1 MADSMEQL
9 TEQAKAGVRICL
21 EEGADRAAVIDTAR
35 IPFDKG
41 LRAYCA
47 ANACGCYDK
56 NWACPPGVGEPD
68 EVIARAKGYRR
79 ALVFQAVG
87 RLEDSFDFEGMVAAE
102 RRFGE
107 LAERIRSYGILQPLT
122 VRRQGTGYELV
133 AGERRLRAAAMAGLR
148 EVPCLVAQVG
158 EEDSALLALME
169 NLQRRDLDCWEEAE
183 ALSRLIARY
192 GLSQEEAARRLGRS
206 QPAVANK
213 LRLLRLPDSVRQFLQ
228 ENGLTERHARALLR
242 LGTEEQ
248 QLSAAQVFC
257 RRRMNVAAAE
267 AYIEDLLHR
276 QQVTPPK
283 GRTTYIIKDVRL
295 FLNSVDRGLHLMRQ
309 AGVNADWGRQDTDE
323 EILLTIRIPKRV
335 RT

>member
-1 MADSMEQL
+1 MPKTKNRTLIDS
-9 TEQAKAGVRICL
+9 GRIVFL
-21 EEGADRAAVIDTAR
+21 PLGAIQPNPSQPRRVFDSAALQERAAS
-35 IPFDKG
+35 
-41 LRAYCA
+41 
-47 ANACGCYDK
+47 
-56 NWACPPGVGEPD
+56 
-68 EVIARAKGYRR
+68 IAQ
-79 ALVFQAVG
+79 F
-87 RLEDSFDFEGMVAAE
+87 
-102 RRFGE
+102 
-107 LAERIRSYGILQPLT
+107 GILQPLT
-122 VRRQGTGYELV
+122 VRRTPDGMELV
-133 AGERRLRAAAMAGLR
+133 AGERRLRAARLAGLS
-148 EVPCLVAQVG
+148 EVPCILLSVDD
-158 EEDSALLALME
+158 EESGLLALIE

-192 GLSQEEAARRLGRS
+192 GLSQEETARRLGRS

-248 QLSAAQVFC
+248 QLAAAQVFC

>member
-1 MADSMEQL
+1 MEMSARKPLLPRRVLDLPIDALRPNPNQPRIEFDEASLRSLSDS
-9 TEQAKAGVRICL
+9 I
-21 EEGADRAAVIDTAR
+21 
-35 IPFDKG
+35 
-41 LRAYCA
+41 
-47 ANACGCYDK
+47 
-56 NWACPPGVGEPD
+56 
-68 EVIARAKGYRR
+68 RR
-79 ALVFQAVG
+79 
-87 RLEDSFDFEGMVAAE
+87 
-102 RRFGE
+102 
-107 LAERIRSYGILQPLT
+107 YGILQPLT
-122 VRRQGTGYELV
+122 VRRTDEGYELI
-133 AGERRLRAAAMAGLR
+133 AGERRLRAAKLAGLR
-148 EVPCLVAQVG
+148 EVPCLLARSS
-158 EEDSALLALME
+158 EEESALLALIE
-169 NLQRRDLDCWEEAE
+169 NLQRRDLHYLEEA
-183 ALSRLIARY
+183 AAIARLIATY
-192 GLSQEEAARRLGRS
+192 GLSQEQAAERLGKS
-206 QPAVANK
+206 QSAIANK

-248 QLSAAQVFC
+248 QLAAAQVFC

>member
-1 MADSMEQL
+1 MKSSAKKVELASVDDLFSTEESRADAHREKVLEIPLSELHPFKDHPFKVKDDEAMMETADSIRQY
-9 TEQAKAGVRICL
+9 GVL
-21 EEGADRAAVIDTAR
+21 VPA
-35 IPFDKG
+35 
-41 LRAYCA
+41 
-47 ANACGCYDK
+47 
-56 NWACPPGVGEPD
+56 
-68 EVIARAKGYRR
+68 IARPDPNG
-79 ALVFQAVG
+79 
-87 RLEDSFDFEGMVAAE
+87 
-102 RRFGE
+102 
-107 LAERIRSYGILQPLT
+107 
-122 VRRQGTGYELV
+122 GYELV